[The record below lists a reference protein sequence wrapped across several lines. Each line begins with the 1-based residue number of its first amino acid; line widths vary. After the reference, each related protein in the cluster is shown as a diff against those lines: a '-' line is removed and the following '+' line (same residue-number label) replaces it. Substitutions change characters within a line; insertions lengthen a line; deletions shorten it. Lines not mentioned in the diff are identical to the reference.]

1 MRRLPRLFQNKRR
14 YQRNDSSDRSYK
26 GSEEDTG
33 PEVCRS
39 HLSNRLPD
47 DRNREAKDSYRNA
60 RHRQRYSAEWFH
72 VRFPMAINSNAFQRI
87 AYMISRIAI
96 CFRLSARARLFQYVF
111 TKCPVALSLIQP
123 VILRALHAHADRM
136 PFARNYVC
144 AELWISYKACQ
155 VG

>member
-1 MRRLPRLFQNKRR
+1 MIEIERPKTAIETPAIASAIPRNGFM
-14 YQRNDSSDRSYK
+14 YDSQW
-26 GSEEDTG
+26 
-33 PEVCRS
+33 
-39 HLSNRLPD
+39 
-47 DRNREAKDSYRNA
+47 REIHALK
-60 RHRQRYSAEWFH
+60 
-72 VRFPMAINSNAFQRI
+72 RI
-87 AYMISRIAI
+87 AYMISRIVI
-96 CFRLSARARLFQYVF
+96 CFRLSARVRLFQYVF